1 MFILCLSVKIFLV
14 QALHFL
20 KLCFW
25 RSGLHFH
32 INTLPKSSAELF
44 NRSYTSSE
52 ASIYILG
59 QGDVSTVKT
68 QDLRDAKG
76 KFLPNRD
83 IFSCLLSFM
92 VMLGKIEGKKR
103 MGQQRIKWFDSI
115 PDS

>member
-32 INTLPKSSAELF
+32 INTLPKSSTELF

-68 QDLRDAKG
+68 QDSRDAKG

-83 IFSCLLSFM
+83 IVSPF
-92 VMLGKIEGKKR
+92 KKAKK
-103 MGQQRIKWFDSI
+103 GFQHFALDN
-115 PDS
+115 